1 MRSPCTV
8 IVTVA
13 ALVAAN
19 GSTLARSTQPTP
31 VQSPPGSALQ
41 QESCHPSVSRNAPTL
56 GENKPGKTLSEQL
69 AQSNGVI
76 CPPSGVDPHMAA
88 PPPPGGNT
96 PVIPPPGTPG
106 GNQNLQPK

>member
-1 MRSPCTV
+1 MRSPCKV

-19 GSTLARSTQPTP
+19 GSALARSSQPTP
-31 VQSPPGSALQ
+31 VQSPPSSALQ
-41 QESCHPSVSRNAPTL
+41 QESCPSVGRNAPTL

-76 CPPSGVDPHMAA
+76 CPPSGVDPQMAA

>member
-1 MRSPCTV
+1 MRSPCMGV
-8 IVTVA
+8 VTVA
-13 ALVAAN
+13 ALVAAHDI
-19 GSTLARSTQPTP
+19 TQARSTQLTP
-31 VQSPPGSALQ
+31 AQSPPSSASQ
-41 QESCHPSVSRNAPTL
+41 QEGCHPGVGRNAPTL
-56 GENKPGKTLSEQL
+56 GENNSGKTLSDQL

-76 CPPSGVDPHMAA
+76 CPPSGVDPQMAA

>member
-1 MRSPCTV
+1 MRSPCKV

-19 GSTLARSTQPTP
+19 GSVLARSSQPTP
-31 VQSPPGSALQ
+31 VQSPPSSASQ
-41 QESCHPSVSRNAPTL
+41 KESCPSVGRNAPTL

-76 CPPSGVDPHMAA
+76 CPPSGVDPQMAA